1 MPEFVVVIVA
11 AVAVVIGV
19 AIGFMARTFVAN
31 GAVKHAE
38 QYGQR
43 LVAEARAKQKE
54 IVLEGKDEALQL
66 RRAAEEEAREQRAT
80 LQRSEGRL
88 IDREEAIDRRSAALE
103 QRETELAGRNT
114 ELESERS
121 RLDDLRRRQL
131 VELERVSGLTGAEA
145 REALIGQIVDEAQAE
160 AQHRVRE
167 IERHAQEEGD
177 DRARHILTTVM
188 QRIAA
193 DHTSEATIT
202 VVTLPNE
209 EMKGRIIGREGRN
222 IRALEQATGVD
233 LIIDDTP
240 EAVVLSGFDPVRREV
255 ARMALMKLIGDGRIH
270 PGRIEETVAKSRA
283 EIEVVMR
290 QAGEQAAYDA
300 GVPGLHPELIKLLG
314 RLKYRTSYGQNVL
327 DHCIETSRLGGLL
340 AAEIGANVGESKKGG
355 LLHDIGKAV
364 DHEVEGPHAA
374 IGGDIASRYGVSRV
388 VCNAIAAHHQEVEQ
402 ESVEAT
408 VVQIADA
415 ISASRP
421 GARGES
427 LDNYVKRLDDLQQ
440 IALSFPGCRAL
451 LRHPGR
457 PRDPNPGAAGGHRRS
472 CLEPAGARRGA
483 QDRGAAPVPRADQG
497 HRHSRDPRRRLRE
510 VSGPGGA
517 LRICVIGDIIGK
529 PGRLAVMHA
538 LPDLRAELGS
548 DLVIANGENTAAG
561 AGLTPSL
568 AEELLGGGVDVITS
582 GNHIWD
588 KREIYDYLDTDRPVL
603 RPINYPDTAPGRGW
617 LVHHTDAGDEVAVIN
632 AMGRVFMN
640 QLDSPFTVI
649 DALLEEAA
657 EPLPP
662 VRIVDFHC
670 EITSEKNAMG
680 WYLDGRV
687 SAVVGTHT
695 HVPTADGRILP
706 AGHRLSQ

>member
-11 AVAVVIGV
+11 AVAAIVGL
-19 AIGFMARTFVAN
+19 AIGFVARTYVAN
-31 GAVKHAE
+31 GSVKHAE

-43 LVAEARAKQKE
+43 IMAEARAKQKE

-80 LQRSEGRL
+80 LQRSESRL
-88 IDREEAIDRRSAALE
+88 MDREEAIDRRATALE
-103 QRETELAGRNT
+103 EREAELTARHA
-114 ELESERS
+114 ELEAERN
-121 RLDDLRRRQL
+121 RLDDLRRRQQL
-131 VELERVSGLTGAEA
+131 ELERVSGLTAAEA
-145 REALIGQIVDEAQAE
+145 REGLIGQIVDEAQAE

-167 IERHAQEEGD
+167 IERRAQEEGD

-255 ARMALMKLIGDGRIH
+255 ARMALTKLIGDGRIH

-283 EIEVVMR
+283 EVEVVMR

-327 DHCIETSRLGGLL
+327 NHCIETARLSGLL

-374 IGGDIASRYGVSRV
+374 IGGDIASRYGVGRV

-440 IALSFPGCRAL
+440 IALSFPGVERCFAIQA
-451 LRHPGR
+451 GR
-457 PRDPNPGAAGGHRRS
+457 
-472 CLEPAGARRGA
+472 EI
-483 QDRGAAPVPRADQG
+483 
-497 HRHSRDPRRRLRE
+497 
-510 VSGPGGA
+510 
-517 LRICVIGDIIGK
+517 RILVRPEDIDDLASS
-529 PGRLAVMHA
+529 RLARDVV
-538 LPDLRAELGS
+538 RK
-548 DLVIANGENTAAG
+548 I
-561 AGLTPSL
+561 
-568 AEELLGGGVDVITS
+568 EEQLQ
-582 GNHIWD
+582 
-588 KREIYDYLDTDRPVL
+588 
-603 RPINYPDTAPGRGW
+603 YPGQIK
-617 LVHHTDAGDEVAVIN
+617 V
-632 AMGRVFMN
+632 
-640 QLDSPFTVI
+640 TVI
-649 DALLEEAA
+649 RETRA
-657 EPLPP
+657 
-662 VRIVDFHC
+662 VDY
-670 EITSEKNAMG
+670 A
-680 WYLDGRV
+680 R
-687 SAVVGTHT
+687 
-695 HVPTADGRILP
+695 
-706 AGHRLSQ
+706 